1 MKRELV
7 VLSGRVQG
15 VGFRETVVAIA
26 QRFDVAGTVRN
37 ERDGRRL
44 TIDVEGEAEIVD
56 AFVRSVLAEPPRFAR
71 IEQLERT
78 AALPRGMLGFRREAT

>member
-26 QRFDVAGTVRN
+26 RRFDVAGSVRN

-44 TIDVEGEAEIVD
+44 TIDVEGEPQDVD
-56 AFVRSVLAEPPRFAR
+56 AFVRTVLAERPPYAR
-71 IEQLERT
+71 IDDVERS
-78 AALPRGMLGFRREAT
+78 AAAPRGVAGFHREAT